1 MRVVECVCE
10 TRRERKNAHV
20 LFCFNMCMLV
30 GMNCYVRF
38 GHELTYTLSDVWV
51 RVGLKIPLETVEVAY
66 N

>member
-1 MRVVECVCE
+1 
-10 TRRERKNAHV
+10 
-20 LFCFNMCMLV
+20 MCMLV